1 MDADILQCYTD
12 AGQIA
17 SKVLRE
23 AIKNASHKA
32 DISVLE
38 LALAAEARIIEL
50 GGEVAFPCNISI
62 NEVASHY
69 TPPIS
74 DSLRLQKSD
83 VVKIDIGVHIDG
95 YIADTAA
102 TVEISS
108 SEHTDLINAS
118 KKALEN
124 AISITCAGVNAMELG
139 KVIEDTI
146 NKCGFTPIYDLTGHS
161 LGQYSLHGNVN
172 IPNYAAS
179 FGNTLLAGDVVAIE
193 PFATYGKGT
202 TINGDSQIFS
212 LNELFEKHIHDKYN
226 TNTNTNTNSDTLS
239 NGLLDDLYR
248 QYGSL
253 PFARRWVED
262 RGDVN
267 IEDYVAT
274 GDIIAYPILHETSG
288 RIVSQ
293 FEHTVIVEDSGCIV
307 TT

>member
-23 AIKNASHKA
+23 AVKYASHKA
-32 DISVLE
+32 DVSVLE
-38 LALAAEARIIEL
+38 LAQAAEARIIEL
-50 GGEVAFPCNISI
+50 SGEIAFPCNISI
-62 NEVASHY
+62 NEIASHY
-69 TPPIS
+69 TPPAN
-74 DSLRLQKSD
+74 DSLILQKGD

-102 TVEISS
+102 TVEIST
-108 SEHTDLINAS
+108 SEHTDLIDAS
-118 KKALEN
+118 KEALEN
-124 AISITCAGVNAMELG
+124 VISMTCAGVNVREMG

-146 NKCGFTPIYDLTGHS
+146 NKRGFTPIYDLTGHN
-161 LGQYSLHGNVN
+161 LDQYSLHGNVN

-179 FGNTLLAGDVVAIE
+179 LGNTLLAGDVIAIE

-202 TINGDSQIFS
+202 TRNGDTQIFS
-212 LNELFEKHIHDKYN
+212 LNKLFEKHIHDKCN
-226 TNTNTNTNSDTLS
+226 LNSDAHG

-253 PFARRWVED
+253 PFARRWVKD
-262 RGDVN
+262 KDGVK

-274 GDIIAYPILHETSG
+274 GDIIAYPVLHETSG
-288 RIVSQ
+288 GIVSQ
-293 FEHTVIVEDSGCIV
+293 FEHTVIVEESGCIV

>member
-1 MDADILQCYTD
+1 MDADISQCYID

-23 AIKNASHKA
+23 AIKYASHKV
-32 DISVLE
+32 DVSVLE
-38 LALAAEARIIEL
+38 LAQIAETRIIEL
-50 GGEVAFPCNISI
+50 GGEIAFPCNISI

-69 TPPIS
+69 TPLAN
-74 DSLRLQKSD
+74 DSLLLQKGD

-102 TVEISS
+102 TVEFLT

-118 KKALEN
+118 KEALEN
-124 AISITCAGVNAMELG
+124 AISITCARVNTKELG
-139 KVIEDTI
+139 RIIEDTI
-146 NKCGFTPIYDLTGHS
+146 NKKGFNPIYDLTGHS

-179 FGNTLLAGDVVAIE
+179 FGNTLVAGDVIAIE

-202 TINGDSQIFS
+202 TRNGDAQIFS
-212 LNELFEKHIHDKYN
+212 LNKRFEKHIHDKH
-226 TNTNTNTNSDTLS
+226 NTNSDMHS

-253 PFARRWVED
+253 PFARRW
-262 RGDVN
+262 
-267 IEDYVAT
+267 IEDGDRIDNYVAT
-274 GDIIAYPILHETSG
+274 GDVIAYPILHEISG
-288 RIVSQ
+288 GIVSQ
-293 FEHTVIVEDSGCIV
+293 FEHTVIVEESGCIV

>member
-1 MDADILQCYTD
+1 MDADIFQCYTD

-23 AIKNASHKA
+23 AVKYASHKA
-32 DISVLE
+32 DVSVLE
-38 LALAAEARIIEL
+38 LAQAAEARIIEL
-50 GGEVAFPCNISI
+50 GGEIAFPCNISI
-62 NEVASHY
+62 NEIASHY
-69 TPPIS
+69 TPPAN
-74 DSLRLQKSD
+74 DSLTLQKGD

-102 TVEISS
+102 TVEIST
-108 SEHTDLINAS
+108 SEHTDLIDAS
-118 KKALEN
+118 KEALEN
-124 AISITCAGVNAMELG
+124 VISITCAGVNVREMG

-146 NKCGFTPIYDLTGHS
+146 NKRGFTPIYDLTGHS
-161 LGQYSLHGNVN
+161 LDQYSLHGNVN

-179 FGNTLLAGDVVAIE
+179 LGNTLLAGDVIAIE

-202 TINGDSQIFS
+202 TRNGDAQIFS
-212 LNELFEKHIHDKYN
+212 LNKLFEKHIHDKYN
-226 TNTNTNTNSDTLS
+226 TNSDTHS

-262 RGDVN
+262 MDGVK

-274 GDIIAYPILHETSG
+274 GDIIAYPVLHETSG
-288 RIVSQ
+288 GIVSQ
-293 FEHTVIVEDSGCIV
+293 FEHTVIVEESGCIV

>member
-1 MDADILQCYTD
+1 MDADVLQCYTD

-23 AIKNASHKA
+23 AIKYASHKA

-38 LALAAEARIIEL
+38 LAQAAEARIIEL
-50 GGEVAFPCNISI
+50 GGEIAFPCNISI

-69 TPPIS
+69 TPPIN
-74 DSLRLQKSD
+74 DSLRLQKGD

-102 TVEISS
+102 TVEIST

-124 AISITCAGVNAMELG
+124 AISITCAGVDTKELG
-139 KVIEDTI
+139 KTIEDTI
-146 NKCGFTPIYDLTGHS
+146 NKSGFTPIYDLTGHE

-172 IPNYAAS
+172 IPNYASS
-179 FGNTLLAGDVVAIE
+179 FGSALLVGDVVAIE

-202 TINGDSQIFS
+202 TRNGDSQIFS
-212 LNELFEKHIHDKYN
+212 LNKRFEKHIHDKH
-226 TNTNTNTNSDTLS
+226 NTNSDTHS

-248 QYGSL
+248 QYGPL

-262 RGDVN
+262 GDWIDN
-267 IEDYVAT
+267 YVTT
-274 GDIIAYPILHETSG
+274 GDIIAYPILHEISG
-288 RIVSQ
+288 GIVSQ
-293 FEHTVIVEDSGCIV
+293 FEHTVIVEESGCTI